1 MIETYG
7 GSTMAN
13 LQQFGGDWT
22 TEKLLRVQKYLV
34 ASRGDKKTTSPLQC
48 QKEPALHVVLCL
60 WQ

>member
-1 MIETYG
+1 
-7 GSTMAN
+7 MAN